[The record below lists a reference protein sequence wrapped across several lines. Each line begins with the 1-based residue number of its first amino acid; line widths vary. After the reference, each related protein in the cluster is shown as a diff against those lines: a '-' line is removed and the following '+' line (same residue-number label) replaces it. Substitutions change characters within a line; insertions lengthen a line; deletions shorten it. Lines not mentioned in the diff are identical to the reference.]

1 MRKTNSIIMKMIIIL
16 MKMIILMMK
25 TNSIMRN
32 MNIIL
37 MKMNIII
44 MKIGFIM
51 MKIVL
56 IYHNILREVRITDFI
71 HQKFF
76 LFMEKIP
83 LLQKPPGFYRHKFCL
98 MNVIAP

>member
-1 MRKTNSIIMKMIIIL
+1 
-16 MKMIILMMK
+16 MIILMRK

-32 MNIIL
+32 MIIL
-37 MKMNIII
+37 MRKMNSIMRKMIFMMMKIVFII

-51 MKIVL
+51 MKIDL
-56 IYHNILREVRITDFI
+56 IYHNILREVRISDLI

-83 LLQKPPGFYRHKFCL
+83 LLQKPPGFYRHKSCL